1 MSWYEPPSDR
11 DAELA
16 DDEWRQAYE
25 IALEDGM
32 SEGDAEAAADMAR
45 RTWWR
50 ESVIERGPAPREYD
64 PTEGWEDL

>member
-32 SEGDAEAAADMAR
+32 TEGDAETAADRAR

-50 ESVIERGPAPREYD
+50 ENVIERGPAPREYD
-64 PTEGWEDL
+64 PTEGFDQ